1 MHFCL
6 RNGGDRNVLVG
17 MMEGASGEENL
28 WEQETLGGWETGPHG
43 VGRGD
48 KDTDQACCRGPAAS
62 VSELGLGTWGWAGS
76 LPAFHG

>member
-17 MMEGASGEENL
+17 RMEGASGEENL
-28 WEQETLGGWETGPHG
+28 REQETLGGWETGPHG

-48 KDTDQACCRGPAAS
+48 EDTDQACCRGPAAVVLQPQS
-62 VSELGLGTWGWAGS
+62 QSWG
-76 LPAFHG
+76 